1 MTERFAHVALPLPLA
16 DPYTYRIPAT
26 LADRALPGAR
36 VVVPVR
42 TRELVG
48 IITAVDVPPP
58 GMATREILAAPDP
71 APAVP
76 SALLALA
83 DRLTHYYGSPLGMVL
98 RAMLPAALWGH
109 SSVDLVLLGGP
120 ARVGGTAEQL
130 VRWLHDR
137 GGRAAMSTATRALK
151 RPLWD
156 VVDRLQRVGV
166 VALDVQRPDTSAGV
180 TTVRIAALLGDPLSL
195 IQRDEKFRRAPK
207 QRLLYEALEARGGRS
222 SVAELL
228 TAVGVTEAPLKALV
242 TSGLVHVELAE
253 ASRDPFSEMP
263 DSPPPPNLTAD
274 QRAALAWLEAVP
286 AGESALL
293 FGVTGSGKT
302 LVYLERIRELLAS
315 GRGAIILVPE
325 IALTPQTVS
334 RVRAVFGD
342 DVAVLHS
349 ALSDGERAD
358 AWRAL
363 RRGER
368 RVAVGARS
376 AVFAPVR
383 DLGIIVLDEEHETS
397 YKNGET
403 PRYHARTVAAMRARL
418 EGATL
423 ILGSATP
430 SLETWAA
437 LAHTERIVRL
447 PERIAARPMPPV
459 ELVDLRSAVQVRGV
473 AGLPWSQ
480 QLDDAV
486 TATLARSEQVLLLL
500 NRRGWAAF
508 VQCRDC
514 GEVVDCPR
522 CSISLTVHRQ
532 PAELRCH
539 YCDHRQPIPTRCP
552 ACDGEATKSLGAGT
566 QQLEE
571 LVAARFPDARLARMD
586 LDTTSGKWAHHRIL
600 DRVGRG
606 DVDILLGTQMIAK
619 GIDFP
624 NVTLVGVVDADTAL
638 HLPDFRAA
646 ERTFQLV
653 AQVAGRT
660 GRGPKGGRVLV
671 QTRQPNHPALEF
683 AARHDAEGFLEAE
696 MIARESPA
704 YPPHV
709 AIANITISGT
719 DRAAVTR
726 RAVEVAEWCEKVIAR
741 NELPLIVLG
750 PAPCPIE
757 RIKDRFRDHLIIK
770 GPPQALGRWVRVA
783 APRLAAS
790 RGDLRVAVDRDPV
803 SLL

>member
-1 MTERFAHVALPLPLA
+1 M
-16 DPYTYRIPAT
+16 
-26 LADRALPGAR
+26 
-36 VVVPVR
+36 
-42 TRELVG
+42 
-48 IITAVDVPPP
+48 
-58 GMATREILAAPDP
+58 
-71 APAVP
+71 
-76 SALLALA
+76 
-83 DRLTHYYGSPLGMVL
+83 
-98 RAMLPAALWGH
+98 
-109 SSVDLVLLGGP
+109 
-120 ARVGGTAEQL
+120 
-130 VRWLHDR
+130 RWLSDR
-137 GGRAAMSTATRALK
+137 GGRAPMRTAARAMK

-156 VVDRLQRVGV
+156 VVDRLQRVGI
-166 VALDVQRPDTSAGV
+166 VALDVLRPDTSGGIA
-180 TTVRIAALLGDPLSL
+180 TVRVAALSGDPLSL
-195 IQRDEKFRRAPK
+195 IERASRFRRAPK
-207 QRLLYEALEARGGRS
+207 QRLLYELLEVRGGRAV
-222 SVAELL
+222 VADLL
-228 TAVGVTEAPLKALV
+228 AAAGVTEAPLKALA
-242 TSGLVHVELAE
+242 TGGLVQLGLAE
-253 ASRDPFSEMP
+253 TTRDPFANLP
-263 DSPPPPNLTAD
+263 HSPPPPHMTTD
-274 QRAALAWLEAVP
+274 QRDALTWLEAVP
-286 AGESALL
+286 PGESALL

-302 LVYLERIRELLAS
+302 LVYLERIRELIAA

-376 AVFAPVR
+376 AVFAPVQN
-383 DLGIIVLDEEHETS
+383 LGVIVLDEEHETS

-430 SLETWAA
+430 SLESWAG
-437 LAHTERIVRL
+437 LAHRGRIVRL

-459 ELVDLRSAVQVRGV
+459 DVIDLRVAPQVRGV
-473 AGLPWSQ
+473 SGLPWSQ
-480 QLDDAV
+480 QLDDGI
-486 TATLARSEQVLLLL
+486 TAALARHEQVLLLL

-514 GEVVDCPR
+514 GEVVNCPR

-539 YCDHRQPIPTRCP
+539 YCDHRQAIPARCP
-552 ACDGEATKSLGAGT
+552 VCGGEAARPLGAGT

-571 LVAARFPDARLARMD
+571 LAAARFPEARLARMD

-600 DRVGRG
+600 DRVERG

-638 HLPDFRAA
+638 HLPDFRAS
-646 ERTFQLV
+646 ERTFQLI

-671 QTRQPNHPALEF
+671 QTRQPTHPALEF

-696 MIARESPA
+696 LIARQSPP

-709 AIANITISGT
+709 AIANIIISGP
-719 DRAAVTR
+719 DRATVSR
-726 RAVEVAEWCEKVIAR
+726 RALEVAEWCGRVVAH
-741 NELPLIVLG
+741 NALPLSVLG
-750 PAPCPIE
+750 PAPCPIA
-757 RIKDRFRDHLIIK
+757 RIKDRWRDHLILK
-770 GPPQALGRWVRVA
+770 GPPQELGRWVRAA
-783 APRLAAS
+783 APQLAAG
-790 RGDLRVAVDRDPV
+790 RGDVRVAVDRDPV